1 MNLERNLKS
10 ATPKEMHDYVPR
22 LVVSLPFP
30 LAEALARLP
39 LPLPGEIVTA
49 NVVEMRA
56 HLDPV

>member
-1 MNLERNLKS
+1 MKS